1 MRRILSIFMV
11 MLLALRGLAGD
22 AMAMDHPA
30 GHDPAQAVA
39 AFAATAATASMLSAA
54 HEMHEDAPMEHA
66 HHGQPAATGHG
77 TEHAAHATG
86 SVNSNSDND
95 SNSAMCSHEAG
106 PASDCGQHEAHCS
119 SCGLC
124 HTAMG
129 QPRLAALTSF
139 LPTAAQ
145 PRHQA
150 AHFASAAPAQVV
162 KPPIPAV

>member
-30 GHDPAQAVA
+30 GHDPAQAMA
-39 AFAATAATASMLSAA
+39 AFAITAATASMLSPA
-54 HEMHEDAPMEHA
+54 HELHGEHA

-77 TEHAAHATG
+77 AEHAAHATG
-86 SVNSNSDND
+86 SANSDND
-95 SNSAMCSHEAG
+95 SAMCSHEAG
-106 PASDCGQHEAHCS
+106 PANACGQHEAHCS

-129 QPRLAALTSF
+129 QPRLAALASF

>member
-11 MLLALRGLAGD
+11 MLLALRGLAGEAMD
-22 AMAMDHPA
+22 KPSGHSPAHAMAA
-30 GHDPAQAVA
+30 SVA
-39 AFAATAATASMLSAA
+39 MAA
-54 HEMHEDAPMEHA
+54 HEMVLDTDSEHA
-66 HHGQPAATGHG
+66 HHGLNPGAEHDMGQAA
-77 TEHAAHATG
+77 HAAHTAAG
-86 SVNSNSDND
+86 AHGAND

-129 QPRLAALTSF
+129 QPRLAALPSF

-162 KPPIPAV
+162 KPPIPGV